1 MARAG
6 RPDWAG
12 WRGWAGPAGR
22 ARLAGQLPSRPA
34 GCPARWPAP
43 GWLVA
48 LGQMLASRSQE
59 TGKRLDGTG
68 PTPGRAQNRSSLEN
82 YQRDHSNLPSNVGPE

>member
-1 MARAG
+1 MARAN

-48 LGQMLASRSQE
+48 LDQMLASRSQE

-82 YQRDHSNLPSNVGPE
+82 YQHDPNLPSNVEPE